1 MADLTNQPTIVDEFD
16 EECFVFTI
24 PEGGDPEDELVYPIL
39 PEDEAHAILDEE
51 L

>member
-1 MADLTNQPTIVDEFD
+1 MAIPTIIDEFD
-16 EECFVFTI
+16 EEEEVFVFTV

-39 PEDEAHAILDEE
+39 PKDEAHAILDAD